1 MNEKKNDNET
11 IEKEEKENKVSK
23 FNSMNN
29 IPREIKSANRPK
41 IDEYML
47 LNANLNS
54 ANIKKDLLIFKDEIL
69 KEIKKEQIKII
80 EKENNNEKY
89 TMEKLEEFSK
99 KIDKHTEKIDSL
111 SNKIITD
118 KSVREKVESLIEFK
132 NKNQEII
139 MTNGIKIQNLDKD
152 LYSNIYRIESI
163 LKETVLHPRIIGG
176 ISKFQTFHDFM
187 DFLLAE
193 SSKNITFRE
202 KTILDINNLRINNDK
217 MMNNLTN
224 KIDKAKKTLTLY
236 IDTKIKS
243 CESKINSLNDTFND
257 RITNYRIENMTYL
270 ENMKKTSE
278 SLQKQINSVI
288 QAKNDILNKFEEKM
302 KLANK
307 DNIRMK
313 KYFTEYKNEFTEMN
327 RLFKEMLDA
336 LNAKNFNFNNNN
348 GLSRKINKLIRRQ
361 TMINKDIKDFE
372 INIAKPNK
380 IVHSINM
387 NDMFGNNQQ
396 KVTFNNDILEEK
408 EKINIQPKILKQFKR
423 INTASVRVNR
433 FFEKENILEEKKKKN
448 EDIKKALKK
457 KHRKKIKIL
466 NEIYL
471 VYNSPMDIDIIKRK
485 LNKYNSICVTD
496 NKLKIKLK
504 GLSFESKANINKTKV
519 KTMLFSNNKKVNKK
533 KQLNLFSDYAFNTSI
548 SKSQNSIF
556 SQNSEKAE
564 EDRKNQIKKKYQ
576 ANLMIK
582 ETNEINLSKTLEKES
597 LEKIEKKELEEAKNT
612 LRISKTQNNNIFE
625 IQKLNDKLEIKK
637 QFSEKK
643 KLKEENKLVKYE
655 IKKNEQLNSLNKIYI
670 TIEGSNKIELDAN
683 TLQKNKIKKDILNNV
698 NNLINNKKGKTLK
711 GYPKILTNNG
721 ENIIYSPRPIFN
733 KQNYASYENPNI
745 AALKYSIYNLY
756 EKKMSK
762 TRNKY
767 ETNSNSIFQN
777 KRLISQMKVSDDYIT
792 ERNKKAGLTLKS
804 SNFINKSYLSQKE

>member
-1 MNEKKNDNET
+1 MNEKENDNEI
-11 IEKEEKENKVSK
+11 IEKEEKENKVNK

-54 ANIKKDLLIFKDEIL
+54 TNIKKDLLIFKDEIL

-99 KIDKHTEKIDSL
+99 KIDKYTEKIDSL

-202 KTILDINNLRINNDK
+202 KTTLDINNLRINNDK

-336 LNAKNFNFNNNN
+336 LNAKNFNFNSNN

-387 NDMFGNNQQ
+387 NDMFGNNQH

-408 EKINIQPKILKQFKR
+408 EKNIIQPKILKQFKR

-457 KHRKKIKIL
+457 KHRKKVKIL

-471 VYNSPMDIDIIKRK
+471 VYNSPRDIDIIKRK

-496 NKLKIKLK
+496 NK
-504 GLSFESKANINKTKV
+504 
-519 KTMLFSNNKKVNKK
+519 
-533 KQLNLFSDYAFNTSI
+533 
-548 SKSQNSIF
+548 
-556 SQNSEKAE
+556 
-564 EDRKNQIKKKYQ
+564 
-576 ANLMIK
+576 
-582 ETNEINLSKTLEKES
+582 
-597 LEKIEKKELEEAKNT
+597 
-612 LRISKTQNNNIFE
+612 
-625 IQKLNDKLEIKK
+625 
-637 QFSEKK
+637 
-643 KLKEENKLVKYE
+643 
-655 IKKNEQLNSLNKIYI
+655 
-670 TIEGSNKIELDAN
+670 
-683 TLQKNKIKKDILNNV
+683 
-698 NNLINNKKGKTLK
+698 
-711 GYPKILTNNG
+711 
-721 ENIIYSPRPIFN
+721 
-733 KQNYASYENPNI
+733 
-745 AALKYSIYNLY
+745 
-756 EKKMSK
+756 
-762 TRNKY
+762 
-767 ETNSNSIFQN
+767 
-777 KRLISQMKVSDDYIT
+777 
-792 ERNKKAGLTLKS
+792 
-804 SNFINKSYLSQKE
+804 

>member
-1 MNEKKNDNET
+1 MNEKENDNET

-54 ANIKKDLLIFKDEIL
+54 ANIKKDLIIFKDEIL

-99 KIDKHTEKIDSL
+99 KIDKYTEKIDSL

-202 KTILDINNLRINNDK
+202 KTTLDINNLRINNDK

-336 LNAKNFNFNNNN
+336 LNTKNFNFNSNS

-457 KHRKKIKIL
+457 KHRKKVKIL

-471 VYNSPMDIDIIKRK
+471 VYNSPRDIDIIKRK
-485 LNKYNSICVTD
+485 LNKYNSICVTE

-504 GLSFESKANINKTKV
+504 GLSFESKANINKTKA

-533 KQLNLFSDYAFNTSI
+533 KQLNLFSDYGFNTSI